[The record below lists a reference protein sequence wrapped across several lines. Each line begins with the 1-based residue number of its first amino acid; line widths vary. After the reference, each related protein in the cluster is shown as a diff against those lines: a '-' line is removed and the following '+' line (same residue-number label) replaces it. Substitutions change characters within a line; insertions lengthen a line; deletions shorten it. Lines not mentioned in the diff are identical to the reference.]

1 MRFTACR
8 GREDKKKN
16 ALARLVGLSGAR
28 KLEKNERENVLSD
41 TEELLEATTALILPL
56 LHGLDALGQA
66 GRFMHP
72 PELAEVCAA
81 IAQYREPLEQG
92 VRPLLGR
99 SGPSI
104 WKRLHCTQIWPRRW
118 HCAHLMAS
126 PGP

>member
-8 GREDKKKN
+8 GREDIKKN

-28 KLEKNERENVLSD
+28 KLEKRENVLSD

-56 LHGLDALGQA
+56 LHALDALGQA

-81 IAQYREPLEQG
+81 IAQYREPLEA
-92 VRPLLGR
+92 GR
-99 SGPSI
+99 QTFAQASGPS
-104 WKRLHCTQIWPRRW
+104 T
-118 HCAHLMAS
+118 
-126 PGP
+126 